1 MKDWCEKVHPGK
13 TEGLRLQCDKRKLAD
28 VRYKGESAVVRH
40 VGGMLQEEGGANKDT
55 AQKIAPA
62 NLKVGQVAKKRGSFG
77 TRNQQ
82 HKMPYALACESYE
95 SCRYAHANLLWQ
107 IQGFGTVNTSF
118 SCNGW

>member
-1 MKDWCEKVHPGK
+1 MRYAEPLLERTMKDWCEKVHPGK

-62 NLKVGQVAKKRGSFG
+62 NLKVGQVAKKRGLSG
-77 TRNQQ
+77 REINNTR
-82 HKMPYALACESYE
+82 
-95 SCRYAHANLLWQ
+95 CRMHC
-107 IQGFGTVNTSF
+107 V
-118 SCNGW
+118 